1 MIKFRALLPLLIVVL
16 SFLISP
22 SFAQITVSG
31 TITESG
37 SGKSLVGVTIVAKS
51 SGKGS
56 ATDINGRFQLELP
69 SPDSLFVSYIGY
81 KSMIVKVTESI
92 TLNLQLEV
100 DTKQLNAVEITAPKI
115 IELKLPA
122 SFMQIPKEHLKRDN
136 GTTIAPALNRITGVY
151 MHSGALNTN
160 RITIRG
166 IGNRSLFSTTKIRAY
181 LDDIPLTTGDG
192 ETTIEDIDLS
202 LVQKVDVWKGPTA
215 SLYGAGLGGMIHY
228 KTRDQ
233 ENFMP
238 TSLSTKL
245 TAGSYGLIRNVSEFN
260 FTNDNKT
267 LNTVLNYNNTSSEG
281 YRDNNEYDRESL
293 TLIGKSLSSKVG
305 KTTLFGSFAKLKAFI
320 PSSIDRNDYENSPQN
335 AAFTWGNVK
344 GFEDY
349 TKVIS
354 GLSHE
359 FKITELKGLEVL
371 NRTSLFYT
379 NRDAY
384 ESTPFNI
391 LEEKS
396 STYGLRNV
404 IELQKQK
411 SLTTTLPILSIGI
424 ETFSENYDWQTFETN
439 NGIKEAALSDNE
451 EQRKYI
457 NLFAQSYFE
466 ITTKATL
473 FAGINFNNTSYD
485 YNDLLKSNG
494 IDKSGDYGFDYILS
508 PHLGLN
514 YQFNKNVALFSTISH
529 GFSPPSLEETLTPE
543 GTINPDIQV
552 EKGWNY
558 EFGARGSIN
567 TKLTYELSVYT
578 MQVKDLLVARRVN
591 ADQFIGVNAGETKH
605 NGLELFLAYEFTK
618 NSNWQI
624 TPFLSY
630 TYSDYTFKEFIDEDN
645 DYSGNKLTGTPPHQL
660 SAGVDF
666 NSSIGFY
673 GNINY
678 KYVDAFPMR
687 DDNSIDSEAYQL
699 VRAKIGYQRNLSNR
713 WKIDTSFGIDNVL
726 DEKYASMIL
735 INAGSFGNNPPRY
748 YYPGLPRNYF
758 GSLTINYRL

>member
-1 MIKFRALLPLLIVVL
+1 MIKTSTLHVLLTITLLTLINPCIAQLKVSGIVMESGTDRALI
-16 SFLISP
+16 
-22 SFAQITVSG
+22 
-31 TITESG
+31 
-37 SGKSLVGVTIVAKS
+37 GVTIISKS
-51 SGKGS
+51 SEKG
-56 ATDINGRFQLELP
+56 ATTDINGQFELELP
-69 SPDSLFVSYIGY
+69 SPDSLLISYIGY
-81 KSMIVKVTESI
+81 KSIRVKVTESVS
-92 TLNLQLEV
+92 LNLQLEV
-100 DTKQLNAVEITAPKI
+100 DTKQLNAIEITAPKI

-122 SFMQIPKEHLKRDN
+122 SFMQIPKEHLNRDN
-136 GTTIAPALNRITGVY
+136 GTTIVPALNRITGVY

-202 LVQKVDVWKGPTA
+202 LIQKVDVWKGPTA

-238 TSLSTKL
+238 TAVSTKL
-245 TAGSYGLIRNVSEFN
+245 TAGSYGLIRNVSELN
-260 FTNDNKT
+260 FTNDDKT
-267 LNTVLNYNNTSSEG
+267 LNTVLNYNNTSSYG

-293 TLIGKSLSSKVG
+293 TLIGKSISGKFG
-305 KTTLFGSFAKLKAFI
+305 KTTLFGSFTKLKAFI
-320 PSSIDRNDYENSPQN
+320 PSSIDRDDYENSPQN
-335 AAFTWGNVK
+335 AAFTWGSIK

-359 FKITELKGLEVL
+359 IKIAELTGLEIR

-391 LEEKS
+391 LEENS

-404 IELQKQK
+404 IELQKRDDSK
-411 SLTTTLPILSIGI
+411 TNLPILSIGI
-424 ETFSENYDWQTFETN
+424 ETFSENYDWETFETN
-439 NGIKEAALSDNE
+439 NGLKEALLSDNE
-451 EQRKYI
+451 EERKYI

-466 ITTKATL
+466 ISTKATL

-485 YNDLLKSNG
+485 YKDFLKSDG
-494 IDKSGDYGFDYILS
+494 LDKSGNYGFDYIIS
-508 PHLGLN
+508 PHLGFN
-514 YQFNKNVALFSTISH
+514 YQFNNNVALFSTISH

-558 EFGARGSIN
+558 EFGARGNIDS
-567 TKLTYELSVYT
+567 KFTYELTVYT
-578 MQVKDLLVARRVN
+578 MHIKDLLVARRVN
-591 ADQFIGVNAGETKH
+591 ADQFIGVNAGETEH
-605 NGLELFLAYEFTK
+605 NGLELFVAYEVIK
-618 NSNWQI
+618 NSNWQM
-624 TPFLSY
+624 TPFISY
-630 TYSDYTFKEFIDEDN
+630 TYSDYAFKEFVDEDN
-645 DYSGNKLTGTPPHQL
+645 DYSGNNLTGTPPHQL

-666 NSSIGFY
+666 NSAIGFY

-678 KYVDAFPMR
+678 QYVDAFPMR
-687 DDNSIDSEAYQL
+687 DDNSIDSEAYQV
-699 VRAKIGYQRNLSNR
+699 VRTKIGFQRNLSTK
-713 WKIDTSFGIDNVL
+713 WKIDASFGIDNVL

-758 GSLTINYRL
+758 GSLSVSYLL